1 MKYFF
6 LFITIFSQ
14 LSANQKNSW
23 QDFNDGQLFI
33 ENQLQKQVNKNKAK
47 NVIVIIGDGYGITT
61 NYINRLN
68 QGQKNGGLGD
78 EFILPHEKLDHL
90 ALIKTYT
97 TNGQTPD
104 SAGTSTA
111 IHSGF
116 KTKSGLIGLSNNS
129 KRGDC
134 TSERK
139 ELESIMDV
147 FKQLGKSVGLVTNT
161 RVTHATPAAVYAH
174 SFDRNWEDDSKVP
187 EDCLQDDIAL
197 QLINSNIDLVLGGG
211 RRHFLPIEVLNQK
224 GKRKDSRNLI
234 EEFKTNGG
242 VFLNDNQDFKNY
254 KIDTKRRLIGL
265 FSDSHFPY
273 LAEKEN
279 KPSLLELS
287 NLAIEYLNRN
297 KKGFYLLIEA
307 GRIDHGHH
315 AGKLNYVLK
324 QTQQF
329 NNLIQ
334 NVLAKVNL
342 KETLLIVT
350 ADHAHSLG
358 INGYC
363 GRGSK
368 INGICYRINPNDSK
382 HQNKPNLGLD
392 GKPFSVVNYLNGP
405 GSIFEKKYFF
415 YYANRKRLS
424 DFDYD
429 EIEFDHEALIPTFK
443 ESHSGLDVVAYA
455 SGPSS
460 YLLNGTIEQNFLF
473 HIINHAVGNSNI
485 NQ

>member
-242 VFLNDNQDFKNY
+242 VFLAYHLVVSNY
-254 KIDTKRRLIGL
+254 IIPYFLTIYINKII
-265 FSDSHFPY
+265 
-273 LAEKEN
+273 
-279 KPSLLELS
+279 
-287 NLAIEYLNRN
+287 
-297 KKGFYLLIEA
+297 
-307 GRIDHGHH
+307 
-315 AGKLNYVLK
+315 
-324 QTQQF
+324 
-329 NNLIQ
+329 
-334 NVLAKVNL
+334 
-342 KETLLIVT
+342 
-350 ADHAHSLG
+350 
-358 INGYC
+358 
-363 GRGSK
+363 
-368 INGICYRINPNDSK
+368 
-382 HQNKPNLGLD
+382 
-392 GKPFSVVNYLNGP
+392 
-405 GSIFEKKYFF
+405 
-415 YYANRKRLS
+415 
-424 DFDYD
+424 
-429 EIEFDHEALIPTFK
+429 
-443 ESHSGLDVVAYA
+443 
-455 SGPSS
+455 
-460 YLLNGTIEQNFLF
+460 
-473 HIINHAVGNSNI
+473 
-485 NQ
+485 